1 MCWFFV
7 VWIAGSMKCV
17 YMVNKTKPFLMRMIE
32 KDWLI
37 ECNSSQWK
45 GDRERELSKPFEFM
59 YTRWQVTHRRVVCV
73 CDNNKYDL

>member
-17 YMVNKTKPFLMRMIE
+17 YMVNKTKPFLMRIIE

-45 GDRERELSKPFEFM
+45 GDRERAIEAI
-59 YTRWQVTHRRVVCV
+59 
-73 CDNNKYDL
+73 